1 MFPPKPPASLPNKK
15 PSRSDQAAG
24 KLMQAAS
31 RRADAAANQGTPQAQ
46 LAMTDA
52 RFLEHEAEGLLA
64 LAGPVAQAPSGE
76 ILPPDCP
83 LVDTLAEPGQ
93 VAVDASAER
102 LGLLNDLDAVAA
114 GLDAADTIQARNSLE
129 RMLAHQLGACHV
141 QAMRCMKAARD
152 QLDNIPPAQRAFK
165 VPPQVEGAAR
175 LFNAAARLQEVYQ
188 RGLQTAAKIRS
199 GGQQTVKVVHIHQ
212 AVQVQEGG
220 QAVVAGNLPA
230 GGHPGRGGRHDG

>member
-1 MFPPKPPASLPNKK
+1 MAHA

-24 KLMQAAS
+24 KLIEAAS

-52 RFLEHEAEGLLA
+52 RFLEHEAEGLLT
-64 LAGPVAQAPSGE
+64 LAGPVVPVPGGE
-76 ILPPDCP
+76 VMTPDHS
-83 LVDTLAEPGQ
+83 LLDTLVEPGQ
-93 VAVDASAER
+93 LAVDASAER
-102 LGLLNDLDAVAA
+102 LGLLQDLDAVAA

-141 QAMRCMKAARD
+141 QAMGLMKAAQD
-152 QLDNIPPAQRAFK
+152 QLDNIPPPQRAFK
-165 VPPQVEGAAR
+165 VSPQAEGAAR
-175 LFNAAARLQEVYQ
+175 LFNAAARLLDVYQ
-188 RGLQTAAKIRS
+188 RGLQTVAKIRS